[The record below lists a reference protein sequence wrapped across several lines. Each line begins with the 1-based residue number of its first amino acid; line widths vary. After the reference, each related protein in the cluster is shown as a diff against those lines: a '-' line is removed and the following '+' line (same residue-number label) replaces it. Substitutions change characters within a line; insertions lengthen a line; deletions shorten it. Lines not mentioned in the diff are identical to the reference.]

1 MRNKVAEQF
10 RKPHGFLGNIIGLIM
25 KIGNLPDN
33 IKLIARFDICDTDK
47 VLEIGFGNGD
57 AIKLIAKKNSLC
69 KISGIDFSELMCA
82 RAGRM
87 NRALIR
93 SGRLSLI
100 YGDFLHHD
108 FKDSRFT
115 KIYCINVIYFW
126 DDLKQAISKVIDLL
140 EPGSLF
146 GIFMV
151 SAGDLQQHQNTKSD
165 VFNKYTVDHV
175 RSIMESAGFK
185 DIRIFEESGN
195 NRKAYCIYAGKQDQ
209 RI

>member
-1 MRNKVAEQF
+1 
-10 RKPHGFLGNIIGLIM
+10 
-25 KIGNLPDN
+25 
-33 IKLIARFDICDTDK
+33 
-47 VLEIGFGNGD
+47 
-57 AIKLIAKKNSLC
+57 
-69 KISGIDFSELMCA
+69 
-82 RAGRM
+82 
-87 NRALIR
+87 
-93 SGRLSLI
+93 
-100 YGDFLHHD
+100 
-108 FKDSRFT
+108 
-115 KIYCINVIYFW
+115 VIYFW

-140 EPGSLF
+140 EPGSLL

-195 NRKAYCIYAGKQDQ
+195 NRKVYCIYAGKQDQ